1 MSKEKNKLKSIDTPN
16 YGYWSALYMSLYSRL
31 LYVDVGK
38 RWKGLGFLYLLLA
51 IALFSI
57 PFVIRMDLS
66 FNNSFNEQLIKP
78 LEEIP
83 IFYIQEG
90 NVVFDKPMPYLVKND
105 KGQVNIIIDTTGQVN
120 DFSKYPSLAILVNKN
135 KISLKI
141 PKLQLFNMPQ
151 AQFSSGPPIV
161 QEFSKE
167 DNAVFDGKMI
177 AKEKTI
183 TNMKY
188 FAQVLMY
195 PMIVAVLFSMFITFF
210 LVFGFL
216 GQVFSSVFFSFSITF
231 KQSCRLLIVA
241 ATPMLIAL
249 ILLLTSN
256 YIFPGSGFILLF
268 LLIGYFSYA
277 LFALR
282 AESKKVVRT

>member
-16 YGYWSALYMSLYSRL
+16 YRYWSALYMSLYSRL

-38 RWKGLGFLYLLLA
+38 RWRGLGFLYLLLA

-66 FNNSFNEQLIKP
+66 FNNSFQEQLIKP

-90 NVVFDKPMPYLVKND
+90 KVVFDKPMPYLVKND

-141 PKLQLFNMPQ
+141 PNLQLFNMPQ
-151 AQFSSGPPIV
+151 AQFSSGPPMV

-188 FAQVLMY
+188 FAQLLMY

-216 GQVFSSVFFSFSITF
+216 GQIFSSVFFSFSITF

-249 ILLLTSN
+249 ILLLTFN
-256 YIFPGSGFILLF
+256 YLFPGSGFILLF
-268 LLIGYFSYA
+268 LLVGYFSYA

-282 AESKKVVRT
+282 GESKKVVRT

>member
-1 MSKEKNKLKSIDTPN
+1 MSNEKNKLKSIDTPN
-16 YGYWSALYMSLYSRL
+16 YRYWSALYMSFYSRL

-38 RWKGLGFLYLLLA
+38 RWRGLGFLYLLLA
-51 IALFSI
+51 TAIFSI
-57 PFVIRMDLS
+57 PFVIRMDFS
-66 FNNSFNEQLIKP
+66 FNNSFKEQLIKP

-83 IFYIQEG
+83 IFYIQNG

-141 PKLQLFNMPQ
+141 PNLQLFDIPQ
-151 AQFSSGPPIV
+151 AEFSSGPPMV

-167 DNAVFDGKMI
+167 DNAVFNGKLI
-177 AKEKTI
+177 AQEKTI

-188 FAQVLMY
+188 FAQALMY
-195 PMIVAVLFSMFITFF
+195 PVIVAILFSMFILVF

-216 GQVFSSVFFSFSITF
+216 GQIFLVCFF
-231 KQSCRLLIVA
+231 
-241 ATPMLIAL
+241 P
-249 ILLLTSN
+249 LLLLSSN
-256 YIFPGSGFILLF
+256 LVDF
-268 LLIGYFSYA
+268 
-277 LFALR
+277 
-282 AESKKVVRT
+282 

>member
-16 YGYWSALYMSLYSRL
+16 YRYWSALYMSLYSRL

-141 PKLQLFNMPQ
+141 PNLQLFNMPQ
-151 AQFSSGPPIV
+151 AQFSSGPPMV